1 MIKKNFVHSS
11 SVILNDDCYILA
23 GKIALDVSY
32 HISFNTCKKNKILF
46 ISLSVSFLV
55 VIPRHICLYTR
66 CIIPVGKKFDA
77 GISLKAIQIN

>member
-1 MIKKNFVHSS
+1 MVIYITKICHLPTWEFIIDKKNFVHSS

-46 ISLSVSFLV
+46 ISLSLSFLV
-55 VIPRHICLYTR
+55 VIPRHIY
-66 CIIPVGKKFDA
+66 IQDA
-77 GISLKAIQIN
+77 